1 MRSVFWTGVSVLIFA
16 ACANSGGNDSKEI
29 LAAREGGGSGV
40 DNFFW
45 TTERARTEGLVGE
58 WTNLLLDST
67 GIPIVTHMEIS
78 DPYQVHLS
86 SGPTGAWTD
95 SVVGTSNRL
104 GSTGLGLRSGK
115 PVVSFFDGS
124 DLRYFEN
131 GIAATVE
138 SLGVTGDWPSLAIS
152 PAGRILI
159 SFQRCYDDRPLCNDT
174 TSEIR
179 RELRIAYSDN
189 GTTFTTGLVEPGD
202 YNSNSGFYTKVA
214 MVGGSPIVAF
224 YNRTQAAIKVAK
236 FLGGVLENTASWKI
250 IPVATA
256 RGGDS
261 IPALAVSSTGLVAM
275 TYQEPAAKDLYYTES
290 TDGGLTWSAAE
301 LVDRLGDI
309 GTYSAL
315 AFDKDGH
322 AAIVYYDGTDYG
334 QGEGLKIAWKKGDT
348 WIAKSIV
355 RGSRIGQF
363 PSIAFGSDGKPVT
376 TYSDGAQADLMYSVF
391 TGSAWPP
398 DVQP

>member
-1 MRSVFWTGVSVLIFA
+1 MRRTFLTGVSVLIFA
-16 ACANSGGNDSKEI
+16 ACANNGGNDSGDT

-45 TTERARTEGLVGE
+45 TTERARTDGLVGE

-95 SVVGTSNRL
+95 SVVGTSNRV
-104 GSTGLGLRSGK
+104 GSTGLGLRGGK

-124 DLRYFEN
+124 DLQYSEN
-131 GIAATVE
+131 GTATTVD
-138 SLGVTGDWPSLAIS
+138 SLGVTGEWSSLAVS
-152 PAGRILI
+152 TSGRILI
-159 SFQRCYDDRPLCNDT
+159 SYQRCYDDRPLCNDT

-189 GTTFTTGLVEPGD
+189 GAAWTVGVVEPGD
-202 YNSNSGFYTKVA
+202 ETSNSGFYTKIA
-214 MVGGSPIVAF
+214 TVGGNPIIAY

-236 FLGGVLENTASWKI
+236 FQGGSLENAASWKI

-261 IPALAVSSTGLVAM
+261 RPAMAVSASGLVAM

-348 WIAKSIV
+348 WITKSII
-355 RGSRIGQF
+355 RGSLVGKF

-376 TYSDGAQADLMYSVF
+376 AYSDGAQADLMYSVF
-391 TGSAWPP
+391 AGPAWPP